1 VTKAAFAVQNQQ
13 GMGGQMNNPMT
24 SQPMSMNAPG
34 NMMPTSMPMSQA
46 QAGFPGNSQGN
57 K

>member
-1 VTKAAFAVQNQQ
+1 VTKAVFAVQNQQ
-13 GMGGQMNNPMT
+13 GIGGQMNNPMT